1 MRHPVIFPILLS
13 MMLAVAAAPNTF
25 AGSGDSTSIK
35 KREEPG
41 GRHQHYVQSA
51 MPSKPGPEGQLAPRL
66 QNLGTHTFTVSTR
79 NKLAQRYMDQGL
91 NLAYGFNH
99 AEARR
104 AFREAARLDPGL
116 AMAYWGQA
124 LVLGPN
130 INAMMEPNEEP
141 QARELMERARSLM
154 AKASPREQALISAL
168 QKRYSGKTEH
178 RTANDKA
185 YAEAMGEVH

>member
-1 MRHPVIFPILLS
+1 MQSHTVRSTILILA
-13 MMLAVAAAPNTF
+13 LAVAGIPGAFAETKKREAS
-25 AGSGDSTSIK
+25 AGSG
-35 KREEPG
+35 G
-41 GRHQHYVQSA
+41 GHLHYAQSDMA
-51 MPSKPGPEGQLAPRL
+51 NKPGPDGQLAPRL
-66 QNLGTHTFTVSTR
+66 QNLGAHTFPVSTR
-79 NKLAQRYMDQGL
+79 NKLAQQYINQGL

-141 QARELMERARSLM
+141 QALQRRERVGVFLGDQPPGVQHRARLV
-154 AKASPREQALISAL
+154 A
-168 QKRYSGKTEH
+168 
-178 RTANDKA
+178 
-185 YAEAMGEVH
+185 